1 MDARDEGWRHPK
13 KGLPL
18 LAYAHRPYSIPISAD
33 MGNVRIRNAPT
44 FIIAGL
50 SLNISSC
57 YSLVWSYRSTGVS
70 HLFRFPTFVPQTLTT
85 SVTPVF
91 GLNKSYDF
99 IPSILLLTSPSTT
112 ASSTA
117 TPRPTTRTLTF
128 HGAAFYKTL
137 RIDEKFRPPGSTSS
151 TTRTPCTPTRRRDAP
166 PSTGR
171 RVRSSTRIVI
181 APTTASGTT
190 LRHGRRL
197 TSLGLFFRIG
207 LNSPTPCTT
216 PRRFDY
222 ASSFDIAK
230 KFANGHQVEDTA
242 AVNEHRHR

>member
-1 MDARDEGWRHPK
+1 MRR
-13 KGLPL
+13 KG
-18 LAYAHRPYSIPISAD
+18 I
-33 MGNVRIRNAPT
+33 VRIRSAPT

-57 YSLVWSYRSTGVS
+57 YSLVWSYRSIGVS
-70 HLFRFPTFVPQTLTT
+70 HLFRFPTFVLQTLTT

-112 ASSTA
+112 ASSTR

-128 HGAAFYKTL
+128 HGAASYKTL
-137 RIDEKFRPPGSTSS
+137 RNDEKFRPSGSTSS
-151 TTRTPCTPTRRRDAP
+151 ATRTSCTPTRRRDAP

-171 RVRSSTRIVI
+171 RVRSSTRIVN
-181 APTTASGTT
+181 APTTASGTN
-190 LRHGRRL
+190 LQDS
-197 TSLGLFFRIG
+197 SLGSFFRIG
-207 LNSPTPCTT
+207 STSPTPCTT

-222 ASSFDIAK
+222 ASSSDIAK
-230 KFANGHQVEDTA
+230 KSANGHHVEDTA